1 MSSDMVGGFVLG
13 KFPLVSSISVHFKLN
28 RAGGEA
34 TSPYKKSPIQYD
46 DNVASVPLKPI
57 RGLLAS
63 QQERPRSCGLLIK
76 YRIVLGK
83 VLFFASCIARLRDH

>member
-1 MSSDMVGGFVLG
+1 MVGGLVLG
-13 KFPLVSSISVHFKLN
+13 KFSLVSSISVHFKLN

-76 YRIVLGK
+76 YRIVFGLV
-83 VLFFASCIARLRDH
+83 VLFASCLARQIAP